1 MEELSEMQNDVD
13 VNILITV
20 YNQRMSNLINQNVL
34 LEAKIQSLIKDF
46 SEEKN
51 KLLMVNLE
59 LQKKNDELIRSKK
72 SSLKLENKE
81 LNKESKEEN
90 YEDSEIN
97 P

>member
-1 MEELSEMQNDVD
+1 MQNDVD